1 MRHALL
7 AGISATAMIATGALA
22 QEAAKTDDTVVV
34 VTGYRAS
41 LQSALS
47 VKQKSDIIMDAINA
61 DDIGNF
67 PDANLAEALQ
77 RIPGISIDRDNGE
90 GRTIS
95 VRGLDGGFSRVRI
108 NNMEALSTAGA
119 NNADGSPNRSRAF
132 DFNTF
137 ASELF
142 SSLRVRKSS
151 SADADEGSLGA
162 TVDLITGRPFDF
174 KKDAYSF
181 SIEDSYYENGKI
193 HSPRMTGLFS
203 KRWAGGKL
211 GFLTSVAYAKRNSLD
226 DTYARSG
233 GSPDYTYRG
242 STWTGNELPG
252 RAGFAAPTGTVFR
265 ALIPAPTTVTGAAL
279 DAYKADPNNYY
290 NPLAN
295 PAVYAEMTGS
305 DPAAYAKL
313 YPNCAATLSTP
324 IQNLTPTTAGCNDS
338 TIRIPALSSLNQ
350 RDVKTERLGITTSFQ
365 IQFDN
370 DTRLSIDGLFSNFKS
385 ESTNYQI
392 GPVGLNRNNTGD
404 TLSFGAVLPTATAR
418 AGTAFNSTQRR
429 ALYPGACSPSADDAL
444 NSGFDCG
451 TSLYGTTPV
460 FSSWVDPVSGN
471 PVTAVLS
478 QAAVTPGGAT
488 SATANIF
495 SVNPYNLDPYD
506 YYTNPKSVGYMGPA
520 STLPFRGDLIGR
532 PAVKV
537 LDAAVVGQNAEYLKL
552 TNVDWR
558 SGADRGRYET
568 NFAQVSF
575 NLTHRFSEKLS
586 GEFSYG
592 VSKSSNDQ
600 HGYLVE
606 FNRLDDQGTFIFD
619 ARGTDGTT
627 GMPKFDAGF
636 DTANPANWGIV
647 KGFSA
652 MRHYRFTTDT
662 DYSGAKADFTY
673 HIDDHLTAK
682 FGVTTRKFG
691 FGTQNWSRKS
701 DVVNPTEK
709 EAGVTVASLGR
720 VLQFGGALDMPAG
733 TTSSF
738 FVPNMEAFSA
748 TFGFDCDCI
757 NKYGDWRI
765 SSKNGRAAYN
775 VDESDFAT
783 YAQLDFNYTVWGRRL
798 SGNIGVRQADTEV
811 NAFGQNTVGRPVS
824 DHNQYKDTLPAGNI
838 TFEAMDNLY
847 IRAAA
852 SKVMARPSLG
862 ILNPAITAISVPTPV
877 DATVG
882 GTLTIGNTRLKPYRG
897 ASYDLAAEWYF
908 KKGSL
913 LSFGV
918 FRKDITSNPQT
929 TFYEKPLSE
938 FLSATDIAALK
949 LQFPGVTGDDV
960 QRRAY
965 IDRDGL
971 FQARQIRDSDG
982 GYLQGWEF
990 SYQQDLDFLP
1000 WYFKHLGVQFNMTGL
1015 ESEFSYL
1022 LDPGSVAVGTGV
1034 VTKPPV
1040 YGKAPWLGSSPRST
1054 NFTIYYETEKF
1065 SGRVSMA
1072 NRGRYYTQYPV
1083 ATGSCDPGLQANGS
1097 ACDAPLINEFG
1108 GSEPTSNVDFSLQY
1122 KPTKHITVTFEGLN
1136 ITNESAT
1143 RTQFTDPV
1151 VVSYGAS
1158 GTNYRLGMRYKY

>member
-1 MRHALL
+1 MNTKSMKGITVRHALL

-22 QEAAKTDDTVVV
+22 QDQKASDDTVVV

-41 LQSALS
+41 LQTALN
-47 VKQKSDIIMDAINA
+47 VKKSSDIIMDAINA

-151 SADADEGSLGA
+151 SAEADEGSLGA

-181 SIEDSYYENGKI
+181 SLEDSYYENGKI

-252 RAGFAAPTGTVFR
+252 RAGFAAPTGTNFLVMT
-265 ALIPAPTTVTGAAL
+265 PTTLTGSAL
-279 DAYKADPNNYY
+279 DTYK
-290 NPLAN
+290 AN
-295 PAVYAEMTGS
+295 PANYYDPFKYNNAAYLEMTGS
-305 DPAAYAKL
+305 DPVAYAKL
-313 YPNCAATLSTP
+313 YPNCAAAAATP
-324 IQNLTPTTAGCNDS
+324 IQNLTPTSPGCNDS

-350 RDVKTERLGITTSFQ
+350 RDVRTERLGITTSFQ

-392 GPVGLNRNNTGD
+392 GPVGLNRNNTSD
-404 TLSFGAVLPTATAR
+404 LYNFGNKLPTNAATVTTPVALTE
-418 AGTAFNSTQRR
+418 ADRR
-429 ALYPGACSPSADDAL
+429 GLYPGGCTFSPEDAL
-444 NSGFDCG
+444 TSGQDCG
-451 TSLYGTTPV
+451 QFLYGTTPV
-460 FSSWVDPVSGN
+460 AGYTFTFN
-471 PVTAVLS
+471 P
-478 QAAVTPGGAT
+478 
-488 SATANIF
+488 N
-495 SVNPYNLDPYD
+495 NRDPYE
-506 YYTNPKSVGYMGPA
+506 YYTNSASPGYVGPG

-537 LDAAVVGQNAEYLKL
+537 LDAEVVGQNAEYLKL
-552 TNVDWR
+552 KNIDWR

-568 NFAQVSF
+568 NFAQLSF
-575 NLTHRFSEKLS
+575 NLTHRFSDKLS
-586 GEFSYG
+586 SEFSYG
-592 VSKSSNDQ
+592 LSKSSNDQ

-619 ARGTDGTT
+619 ARGTDGTD
-627 GMPKFDAGF
+627 GMPKFDVGF
-636 DTANPANWGIV
+636 NAADPNNWGIV
-647 KGFSA
+647 KGLSA

-673 HIDDHLTAK
+673 HWDDHLTVK
-682 FGVTTRKFG
+682 FGVTNRDFG
-691 FGTQNWSRKS
+691 FETQNWSRKS
-701 DVVNPTEK
+701 DLINPTEK

-733 TTSSF
+733 STSSF
-738 FVPNMEAFSA
+738 WVPNMEAFSA

-757 NKYGDWRI
+757 NKFGDWRI
-765 SSKNGRAAYN
+765 STKNGRAAYQVTEN
-775 VDESDFAT
+775 DFAT

-811 NAFGQNTVGRPVS
+811 NAFGQNTAGRPVS
-824 DHNQYKDTLPAGNI
+824 DQNKYKDTLPAGNI
-838 TFEAMDNLY
+838 TFEVMDNLY

-862 ILNPAITAISVPTPV
+862 VLNPAITAISVSSVTGAV
-877 DATVG
+877 SG
-882 GTLTIGNTRLKPYRG
+882 STLTLGNTKLKPYRG

-918 FRKDITSNPQT
+918 FRKDIISNPQT
-929 TFYEKPLSE
+929 TFFEAPLST
-938 FLSATDIAALK
+938 FLSPEDIASLK
-949 LQFPGVTGDDV
+949 LQFPGTTGSDLE
-960 QRRAY
+960 RKNY

-971 FQARQIRDSDG
+971 FQARQIRDSAG

-1015 ESEFSYL
+1015 ESEFQYL
-1022 LDPGSVAVGTGV
+1022 LDPGAVTPGTGV
-1034 VTKPPV
+1034 VTKAPV
-1040 YGKAPWLGSSPRST
+1040 YGTGPWLGASPRSV

-1072 NRGRYYTQYPV
+1072 NRAKYNTQYPV
-1083 ATGSCDPGLQANGS
+1083 SVGSCDPGLQSNGS

-1108 GSEPTSNVDFSLQY
+1108 GSQPTSNIDFSLQY

-1136 ITNESAT
+1136 VTNEPAT

-1151 VVSYGAS
+1151 VTSYGAS
-1158 GTNYRLGMRYKY
+1158 GVNYRLGMRYKY